1 MRAEATSPAAPAP
14 AAVARRAG
22 AALDTTGSGTRFEAA
37 HRRLRD
43 DIQHGVYAPRERLVE
58 VDVAERLGVSRS
70 TVRAVLVRLAQ
81 EGLIELEA
89 NRGAR
94 VRSFTLQSALHVL
107 EARGALEGVVAAN
120 AARYATDA
128 EIAELSAIVDEMA
141 AAAADED
148 LPRYSQLNGRFH
160 AAVLASSRNPEVQ
173 RLLESLHFPLIRYQ
187 FRTIL
192 VPGRKAHSLDE
203 HRRILA
209 CIARRD
215 PVGAERAARA
225 HIANVQATL
234 QSSADLLHF

>member
-1 MRAEATSPAAPAP
+1 MPAEPAAATVSPP
-14 AAVARRAG
+14 AAIG
-22 AALDTTGSGTRFEAA
+22 AAAGTRFEAA
-37 HRRLRD
+37 CRRLRE
-43 DIQHGVYAPRERLVE
+43 DIQHAVYAPRERLVE

-70 TVRAVLVRLAQ
+70 TLRAVLVHLAQ

-94 VRSFTLQSALHVL
+94 VRSFSLQSALDVL
-107 EARGALEGVVAAN
+107 EARGALEGVVAAS
-120 AARYATDA
+120 AARHATESELA
-128 EIAELSAIVDEMA
+128 EMTAILEQMA
-141 AAAADED
+141 AAAAGED

-160 AAVLASSRNPEVQ
+160 AAVLASSRNPEVR

-192 VPGRKAHSLDE
+192 VPGRKAQSLDE

-215 PVGAERAARA
+215 PLGAERAART

-234 QSSADLLHF
+234 RSSADVPTF